1 MSYPCG
7 FLIWMD
13 FFIFYPCGFY
23 LGCGFSKV
31 PADAFI
37 RMVFHMLPLW
47 FLGCGTTISYPCG
60 FYSACVFSILPGD
73 VFIRVFFLDLSPSG
87 FYSAC
92 VFSEI
97 SGDVFIP
104 PMCTIQQHRVD
115 INFVHY
121 VIYKDSSFTHCT

>member
-1 MSYPCG
+1 MVFYLDG
-7 FLIWMD
+7 F

-47 FLGCGTTISYPCG
+47 FLGCDSTISYPCG

-73 VFIRVFFLDLSPSG
+73 VFIRVGFLDLSPSG

-104 PMCTIQQHRVD
+104 PMCTIQQHRL
-115 INFVHY
+115 I
-121 VIYKDSSFTHCT
+121 S

>member
-47 FLGCGTTISYPCG
+47 FLGCDSTISYPCG

-73 VFIRVFFLDLSPSG
+73 VFIRVGFLDLSPSG

-92 VFSEI
+92 VFRKFP
-97 SGDVFIP
+97 VMFLFRP
-104 PMCTIQQHRVD
+104 CAQ
-115 INFVHY
+115 
-121 VIYKDSSFTHCT
+121 SSSIE